1 MVTNWVIHSEYTI
14 KQGNYVRLIEY
25 LIQVFLNDSMP
36 LLKYYK
42 TSSEKLHWH
51 DYLNCDFSFIS

>member
-1 MVTNWVIHSEYTI
+1 MVMVTNWVIHSEYTI

-36 LLKYYK
+36 LFEILQNQLRKSCIGM
-42 TSSEKLHWH
+42 T
-51 DYLNCDFSFIS
+51 I